1 MCSATAP
8 PAQPVEDHSINIPT
22 LQPNSPALAIHRH
35 ALLFVY
41 KYINFNLELLEESQR
56 GSNNLEHTGL
66 RIQGKFSLSAWLD
79 LQLCTYERTEA
90 LITLAESLISSL
102 HLYISSAKCWCKMR
116 GFFHPVIQLFKP
128 HQDTSTSTWNEFIN
142 KNSEK
147 KEMKKLIVKPYRTHG
162 SHS

>member
-1 MCSATAP
+1 
-8 PAQPVEDHSINIPT
+8 
-22 LQPNSPALAIHRH
+22 
-35 ALLFVY
+35 
-41 KYINFNLELLEESQR
+41 
-56 GSNNLEHTGL
+56 
-66 RIQGKFSLSAWLD
+66 
-79 LQLCTYERTEA
+79 
-90 LITLAESLISSL
+90 
-102 HLYISSAKCWCKMR
+102 MR